1 MATRYIGHLASAI
14 VQAPIRTQ
22 IVGAASGGTLAG
34 SQDVQV
40 VFDDTVFTST
50 AESKQRL
57 LAAVEAILSVIET
70 AKSWPI
76 DSTS

>member
-1 MATRYIGHLASAI
+1 MAVRYIGMA
-14 VQAPIRTQ
+14 QANPQ
-22 IVGAASGGTLAG
+22 VEGDLVVGASSGGTLAG

-40 VFDDTVFTST
+40 VFDDTLYDS
-50 AESKQRL
+50 SQDGKQRL
-57 LAAVEAILSVIET
+57 LAALEVIFDRIAS